1 MSVAFHDTL
10 SKEPAYLVDE
20 NSEYLTERFIDVLTG
35 EQEPIAAD
43 ILKQHPYPSDF
54 HMLWGEVKK
63 KWRQWV
69 NKVPVIGFNSGKYDM
84 IW

>member
-1 MSVAFHDTL
+1 MSVAFHDIL

-54 HMLWGEVKK
+54 QMLWGEVKK
-63 KWRQWV
+63 KMETM
-69 NKVPVIGFNSGKYDM
+69 G
-84 IW
+84 